1 MSNEIAGFVGNIP
14 QHYDHDLGPIIFADF
29 AEEMARRVARDNPRR
44 VLETAAGTGI
54 VTRCLRDLLAADADL
69 TSTDFN
75 PPMLDVAR
83 GKFGTEERVAFQ
95 QADATTLPFADG
107 SFDAMVCQF
116 GLMFFPDKP
125 QSYREA
131 YRVLAPQGRYFL
143 STWDSHRYNPF
154 GAIAHKAMLH
164 FFPQDPPQFYLV
176 PFSCN
181 QIDPIKTGLLDAGFS
196 DIEIGVITRH
206 KEIADVPAFA
216 RGMVHGNP
224 LIDQIRARGG
234 IAPDR
239 IVEAVTQALSD
250 AFGSNPARM
259 PMQAMFFSAVKPSL
273 G

>member
-1 MSNEIAGFVGNIP
+1 MSNEAAGFTGNIP
-14 QHYDHDLGPIIFADF
+14 QHYEYDLGPVIFVDF
-29 AEEMARRVARDNPRR
+29 AEEMARRVARSNPKR

-54 VTRCLRDLLAADADL
+54 VTRRLRDRLPAGADL

-83 GKFGTEERVAFQ
+83 RKFGTEDRVVFQ
-95 QADATTLPFADG
+95 QADAMALPFADG
-107 SFDAMVCQF
+107 QFDTVVCQF

-154 GAIAHKAMLH
+154 GAIAHKTMLH

-176 PFSCN
+176 PFSCH
-181 QIDPIKTGLLDAGFS
+181 QIDPIKNELLEAGFS
-196 DIEIGVITRH
+196 DIEIGVVTLH
-206 KEIADVPAFA
+206 KEIADVAAFA

-224 LIDQIRARGG
+224 LIGQIEARGG
-234 IAPDR
+234 VAPDR
-239 IVEAVTQALSD
+239 IVEAVTQSLSD

-259 PMQAMFFSAVKPSL
+259 PMQAMFFSAVKP
-273 G
+273 